1 MLQRYH
7 STHTTVYSRLFIGE
21 AYFLSKDHSMT
32 IEQTVL
38 NTPAKVSIEER
49 LKAIDKF
56 FSPQT
61 IAQVND
67 TAVKIT
73 KLKGEFIWHFHEAE
87 DELFLVLHGKLLMKL
102 RTGDVWVNQGEFI
115 VVPKGVEHCPVAPE
129 EVHIMLVEP
138 QAIKRTG
145 NVSESPESSINR

>member
-1 MLQRYH
+1 
-7 STHTTVYSRLFIGE
+7 
-21 AYFLSKDHSMT
+21 MT
-32 IEQTVL
+32 NEQKVPSS
-38 NTPAKVSIEER
+38 PAKVSLRDR
-49 LKAIDKF
+49 LEAIDKF

-61 IAQVND
+61 IGLVNN

-138 QAIKRTG
+138 QSIRRTG
-145 NVSESPESSINR
+145 NVTESSEGSTSQ

>member
-1 MLQRYH
+1 MTEEQAVPG
-7 STHTTVYSRLFIGE
+7 SPATVSLVKRL
-21 AYFLSKDHSMT
+21 AAM
-32 IEQTVL
+32 
-38 NTPAKVSIEER
+38 
-49 LKAIDKF
+49 DKF

-61 IAQVND
+61 IALVND

-102 RTGDVWVNQGEFI
+102 RTGDVWVNTGEFI

-138 QAIKRTG
+138 QTIKRTG
-145 NVSESPESSINR
+145 NITESPKGQQNR